1 MGALMRP
8 CPQCGTPCP
17 DASETCSNCHAPLTI
32 RPNVPAPG
40 AFKGT
45 MIGMAP
51 NLAQTLPLSA
61 APHHDRTLPL
71 QPNPGRTLPLQ
82 PSEPPPA
89 GNTSS
94 SPPLNPALRGTMI
107 GMAPPEAL
115 APAKTPAARLGATM
129 IGIAPLGSPV
139 PLPTATVGLS
149 PGSSGHGSVPPVP
162 SHEHG
167 APRHESS
174 PAPAAPAASA
184 TAPLRKTILGVARP
198 GIAPMNPGQLKEPL
212 PAPAGSL
219 PQLTPDAGASW
230 QGADFGLPPP
240 DLGPLPV
247 RPPLPIRTP
256 RRIPALAALSI
267 VAAAALFTAAAVAL
281 LLHRSRGAME
291 AKLVMDGEGREQL
304 ELLCRG
310 CDDGV
315 KATLGNVSAT
325 FQGGRAALLLD
336 RKLPVGPNRVAVEI
350 ERAPGRTDSVE
361 LAFPVEYRVRADIA
375 GLEQTPPRL
384 TVRVQALSGTA
395 VVVEGKPVV
404 LAPDGTGNAEIPV
417 AKELTGSEPG
427 LRSLERRIPY
437 VITPPG
443 GAPASGEVSVRIG
456 ITPLLVQAPGP
467 SIVID
472 TPTFVLSGRTAKG
485 ATVTVEGR
493 PITVDAAGGF
503 AQIMSVSAPGETNVV
518 VRASAPE
525 HAPRLVP
532 IRVRRVLDLAA
543 EAATVR
549 ASATSSFAALGGPD
563 EKKGLSVALDGSVIE
578 ARTESFVSILL
589 LDVKSGCTAP
599 PCLARVSLGSKL
611 SLAENE
617 NVSVFGTVAGSVEGP
632 KSGTRIPEIHAD
644 FVVKGRK

>member
-1 MGALMRP
+1 
-8 CPQCGTPCP
+8 
-17 DASETCSNCHAPLTI
+17 
-32 RPNVPAPG
+32 
-40 AFKGT
+40 
-45 MIGMAP
+45 
-51 NLAQTLPLSA
+51 
-61 APHHDRTLPL
+61 
-71 QPNPGRTLPLQ
+71 
-82 PSEPPPA
+82 
-89 GNTSS
+89 
-94 SPPLNPALRGTMI
+94 
-107 GMAPPEAL
+107 
-115 APAKTPAARLGATM
+115 
-129 IGIAPLGSPV
+129 
-139 PLPTATVGLS
+139 
-149 PGSSGHGSVPPVP
+149 
-162 SHEHG
+162 
-167 APRHESS
+167 
-174 PAPAAPAASA
+174 
-184 TAPLRKTILGVARP
+184 
-198 GIAPMNPGQLKEPL
+198 MNPGQLKEPP
-212 PAPAGSL
+212 PAPAGAL
-219 PQLTPDAGASW
+219 PQLPPEAGARW
-230 QGADFGLPPP
+230 QGAEFGLPPP

-256 RRIPALAALSI
+256 RRIRALAALSI

-281 LLHRSRGAME
+281 FLHRSRGAIE
-291 AKLVMDGEGREQL
+291 AKLGMDGEGREKL

-361 LAFPVEYRVRADIA
+361 LAFPVEYRVRADTA

-417 AKELTGSEPG
+417 AKELTGSDPS

-532 IRVRRVLDLAA
+532 
-543 EAATVR
+543 
-549 ASATSSFAALGGPD
+549 SACGAWWTWLPKPQRYAPPTSSFAALANPD
-563 EKKGLSVALDGSVIE
+563 EKRGLSVALDGSVIE
-578 ARTESFVSILL
+578 ARTESFISILL
-589 LDVKSGCTAP
+589 LDVKSGCSAP
-599 PCLARVSLGSKL
+599 PCLARVSLGTKL
-611 SLAENE
+611 SFAESE
-617 NVSVFGTVAGSVEGP
+617 NVSVFGTLAGSVEGP
-632 KSGTRIPEIHAD
+632 KSGTRIPAIQAT
-644 FVVKGRK
+644 FVLKGRK